1 MTILGHPL
9 HPTTVHFPIA
19 LYCLGVLLTG
29 LTLWRHQPELER
41 FAFLSFGLSWLATV
55 VASIVGLID
64 QNQLAVDDPR
74 LAMVNNHIT
83 GAVTLMIINGLL
95 LYMRFRWPDALFTR
109 RLPYLGLMALGLVTV
124 LVTGWLGGELVYT
137 LHIGIN

>member
-1 MTILGHPL
+1 MLLMGHPL
-9 HPTTVHFPIA
+9 HPATVHFPIA

-29 LTLWRHQPELER
+29 LYLWRNQPELER
-41 FAFLSFGLSWLATV
+41 FAFLSFGLSWLATL
-55 VASIVGLID
+55 VASIAGLID

-74 LAMVNNHIT
+74 LAVVNNHIT
-83 GAVTLMIINGLL
+83 GAVTLIIINGLL
-95 LYMRFRWPDALFTR
+95 LYMRFRWPDALFSR